1 MENEDGEDFL
11 FDKLIQLKKL
21 ITQNSSLKEL
31 CK

>member
-21 ITQNSSLKEL
+21 ISQNSSLKEL